1 MTAESANLSMW
12 INGLVLS
19 GLGAGAVLSV
29 RERLKKKQWRS
40 AGAKTTL
47 PSPLSQAVARLVGT
61 AGGIYLSLELL
72 FSFLGLRHETWQAYM
87 PLAIDP
93 MAAFSLVIAIIQPYG
108 VKVWEFARR
117 SVAAR
122 SSARSVVKAS
132 RVRSNTKSKKRRL

>member
-1 MTAESANLSMW
+1 
-12 INGLVLS
+12 
-19 GLGAGAVLSV
+19 
-29 RERLKKKQWRS
+29 
-40 AGAKTTL
+40 
-47 PSPLSQAVARLVGT
+47 
-61 AGGIYLSLELL
+61 
-72 FSFLGLRHETWQAYM
+72 M

-108 VKVWEFARR
+108 VKAWEFARR